1 MLHFITIFMRSSK
14 NMANGKNA
22 LSDLSID
29 ELIPILDSISDAI
42 FIDDAQ
48 GFTIWVNKAS
58 EELYKIKRKDIIGKH
73 VSFLESEGIFTP
85 SVARIVMEQKKEIT
99 IIHENRDGK
108 RLLTTGIPIVDA
120 ENRMSKIITTTH
132 DITELINL
140 QNELES
146 VQNKL
151 SGLNAQEG
159 FSDIVAN
166 SPSMYNVIQLTRR
179 LSDVD
184 STILITGESGVGKG
198 VIAKLVHEN
207 GNRKEFPFVK
217 VNCGAIPENL
227 IESELFGYESG
238 AFTGSRKN
246 GKKGLFETAEKG
258 TIFLDE
264 ISELPLNLQVKLLQV
279 IQEREITRVGG
290 VESIPINVRIISAT
304 NKDLLALV
312 REGKFREDL
321 YYRLNV
327 VPISIPPLRERP
339 EDIIPMIRIFLN
351 QNNKKMKEH
360 KEIDSK
366 AIAILMKYT
375 WPGNVREL
383 QNIIERLMITTKGTT
398 ILPENLPSFI
408 IESAAAPEPSA
419 AAEGKSLKEA
429 LDHAEKE
436 ILLKAAEKYKT
447 TRSIAKV
454 LGVSQPTIVRKLQ
467 KYHLT
472 EKVEIS
478 DTD

>member
-1 MLHFITIFMRSSK
+1 MASS
-14 NMANGKNA
+14 KNA

-48 GFTIWVNKAS
+48 GFTIWINKAS

-73 VSFLESEGIFTP
+73 VSFLEQEGIFTP
-85 SVARIVMEQKKEIT
+85 SVARIVMEQRREVST
-99 IIHENRDGK
+99 IHENKDGK
-108 RLLTTGIPIVDA
+108 RLLTTGIPIMDA
-120 ENRMSKIITTTH
+120 QNNMSKIITTTH

-146 VQNKL
+146 VQNTL
-151 SGLNAQEG
+151 SGLKAQEG

-166 SPSMYNVIQLTRR
+166 SPSMYNVIQLTSR
-179 LSDVD
+179 LSHID
-184 STILITGESGVGKG
+184 STVLITGESGVGKG
-198 VIAKLVHEN
+198 VIAKLLHEN
-207 GNRKEFPFVK
+207 GSRRHHPFVK

-238 AFTGSRKN
+238 AFTGSRKD

-279 IQEREITRVGG
+279 IQEREVTRVGG
-290 VESIPINVRIISAT
+290 VESIPIDVRIISAT
-304 NKDLLALV
+304 NKDLKSLV
-312 REGKFREDL
+312 QEGKFREDL

-327 VPISIPPLRERP
+327 VPVSIPPLRERP

-366 AIAILMKYT
+366 TIAILMKYS

-383 QNIIERLMITTKGTT
+383 QNIIERLVITTKGTS

-408 IESAAAPEPSA
+408 NETKSNTEILSIPT
-419 AAEGKSLKEA
+419 GKNLKEA
-429 LDHAEKE
+429 LDHAEHE
-436 ILLKAAEKYKT
+436 ILLKAQEQYRT
-447 TRSIAKV
+447 TRAMAKA

-467 KYHLT
+467 KYLIIDT
-472 EKVEIS
+472 E
-478 DTD
+478 

>member
-1 MLHFITIFMRSSK
+1 
-14 NMANGKNA
+14 MANSKSA
-22 LSDLSID
+22 LSVLSIE

-48 GFTIWVNKAS
+48 GFTIWINKAS
-58 EELYKIKRKDIIGKH
+58 EELYKIKRKDVIGKH
-73 VSFLESEGIFTP
+73 VSFLEREGIFTP
-85 SVARIVMEQKKEIT
+85 SVARIVMEQKKEVST
-99 IIHENRDGK
+99 IHENRDGK
-108 RLLTTGIPIVDA
+108 RLLTTGIPIMDA
-120 ENRMSKIITTTH
+120 DNNMSKIITTTH

-146 VQNKL
+146 VQNTL
-151 SGLNAQEG
+151 SGLKAQEG
-159 FSDIVAN
+159 YSDIVAN

-179 LSDVD
+179 LSHID
-184 STILITGESGVGKG
+184 STVLITGESGVGKG
-198 VIAKLVHEN
+198 VIAKLLHEN
-207 GNRKEFPFVK
+207 GSRKSYPYIK

-238 AFTGSRKN
+238 AFTGSRKD

-279 IQEREITRVGG
+279 LQEREITRVGG
-290 VESIPINVRIISAT
+290 VESIPVNVRIISAT
-304 NKDLLALV
+304 NRDLMALV
-312 REGKFREDL
+312 HEGKFREDL

-351 QNNKKMKEH
+351 QNNKKLKEH

-366 AIAILMKYT
+366 TIAILMKYA

-383 QNIIERLMITTKGTT
+383 QNIIERLVITTKGTL

-408 IESAAAPEPSA
+408 HETTSGIDITSTMTVK
-419 AAEGKSLKEA
+419 GLKKA
-429 LDHAEKE
+429 LDHAERE
-436 ILLKAAEKYKT
+436 ILLKAQEKYIT
-447 TRSIAKV
+447 TRAMAKA
-454 LGVSQPTIVRKLQ
+454 LGVSQPTIVRKLH
-467 KYHLT
+467 KYQIADT
-472 EKVEIS
+472 E
-478 DTD
+478 

>member
-1 MLHFITIFMRSSK
+1 
-14 NMANGKNA
+14 MANGKNA
-22 LSDLSID
+22 LSVLSID

-48 GFTIWVNKAS
+48 GFTIWINKAS
-58 EELYKIKRKDIIGKH
+58 EELYKISRKEIIGKH
-73 VSFLESEGIFTP
+73 VSFLENTGIFTP
-85 SVARIVMEQKKEIT
+85 SVARIVMEKKKEVS
-99 IIHENRDGK
+99 IIHENKDGK
-108 RLLTTGIPIVDA
+108 RLLTTGIPIMDA
-120 ENRMSKIITTTH
+120 EGNMSKIITTTH

-140 QNELES
+140 QNQLES
-146 VQNKL
+146 FQNTL
-151 SGLNAQEG
+151 SGLKVQEG
-159 FSDIVAN
+159 FNDIVAN
-166 SPSMYNVIQLTRR
+166 SPSMYNVIQLTKR
-179 LSDVD
+179 LSDID
-184 STILITGESGVGKG
+184 STVLITGESGVGKG
-198 VIAKLVHEN
+198 VIAKLLHEN
-207 GNRKEFPFVK
+207 GGRRDYPFVK

-238 AFTGSRKN
+238 AFTGSRKD
-246 GKKGLFETAEKG
+246 GKKGLFETADKG

-290 VESIPINVRIISAT
+290 VENIPIDVRIISAS
-304 NKDLLALV
+304 NKDLMALV
-312 REGKFREDL
+312 HEGKFREDL

-351 QNNKKMKEH
+351 HNNIKMKEH

-383 QNIIERLMITTKGTT
+383 QNIIERLVITTKGTV
-398 ILPENLPSFI
+398 IMPENLPSFI
-408 IESAAAPEPSA
+408 YENTNSTEGAAISTAK
-419 AAEGKSLKEA
+419 GLKDA
-429 LDHAEKE
+429 LDHAERD
-436 ILLKAAEKYKT
+436 ILLKAQERYKT
-447 TRSIAKV
+447 TRAMAKA

-467 KYHLT
+467 KFSIADT
-472 EKVEIS
+472 E
-478 DTD
+478 

>member
-1 MLHFITIFMRSSK
+1 
-14 NMANGKNA
+14 
-22 LSDLSID
+22 
-29 ELIPILDSISDAI
+29 
-42 FIDDAQ
+42 
-48 GFTIWVNKAS
+48 
-58 EELYKIKRKDIIGKH
+58 
-73 VSFLESEGIFTP
+73 
-85 SVARIVMEQKKEIT
+85 MEQKKEVST
-99 IIHENRDGK
+99 IHENRDGK
-108 RLLTTGIPIVDA
+108 RLLTTGIPIMDA
-120 ENRMSKIITTTH
+120 DNNMSKIITTTH
-132 DITELINL
+132 DITELINV

-146 VQNKL
+146 VQNTL
-151 SGLNAQEG
+151 SGLKAQESY
-159 FSDIVAN
+159 SDIVAN

-179 LSDVD
+179 LSHID
-184 STILITGESGVGKG
+184 STVLITGESGVGKG
-198 VIAKLVHEN
+198 VIAKLLHEN
-207 GNRKEFPFVK
+207 GSRKTYPYIK

-238 AFTGSRKN
+238 SFTGSRKD

-279 IQEREITRVGG
+279 LQEREITRVGG
-290 VESIPINVRIISAT
+290 VESIPVNVRIISAT
-304 NKDLLALV
+304 NTDLMALV

-366 AIAILMKYT
+366 TIAILMKYP

-383 QNIIERLMITTKGTT
+383 QNIIERLVITTKGTI

-408 IESAAAPEPSA
+408 HETTSGVDITSTTAVK
-419 AAEGKSLKEA
+419 GLKKA
-429 LDHAEKE
+429 LDHAERE
-436 ILLKAAEKYKT
+436 ILLKAQEKYIT
-447 TRSIAKV
+447 TRAMANA
-454 LGVSQPTIVRKLQ
+454 LGVSQPTIVRKLH
-467 KYHLT
+467 KYQIADT
-472 EKVEIS
+472 E
-478 DTD
+478 

>member
-1 MLHFITIFMRSSK
+1 MT
-14 NMANGKNA
+14 NGKNA
-22 LSDLSID
+22 LSVLSID

-48 GFTIWVNKAS
+48 GFTIWINKAS
-58 EELYKIKRKDIIGKH
+58 EDLYKVKRKDVIGKH

-85 SVARIVMEQKKEIT
+85 SVARIVMEKMKEVT
-99 IIHENRDGK
+99 TIHENKDGK
-108 RLLTTGIPIVDA
+108 RLLTTGIPIMDA
-120 ENRMSKIITTTH
+120 NNNMSKIITTTH

-151 SGLNAQEG
+151 SGLKEQEG
-159 FSDIVAN
+159 FNGIIAN

-184 STILITGESGVGKG
+184 STVLITGESGVGKG
-198 VIAKLVHEN
+198 VIAKQLHEN
-207 GNRKEFPFVK
+207 GRRKEYPFIK
-217 VNCGAIPENL
+217 LNCGAIPETL

-238 AFTGSRKN
+238 AFTGSRRN
-246 GKKGLFETAEKG
+246 GKKGLFETANKG

-290 VESIPINVRIISAT
+290 VESIPIDVRIISAT
-304 NKDLLALV
+304 NRDLMSLV
-312 REGKFREDL
+312 SQGKFREDL

-366 AIAILMKYT
+366 AIAILMKYA

-383 QNIIERLMITTKGTT
+383 QNIIERLMITTRGST
-398 ILPENLPSFI
+398 IHPENLPSFI
-408 IESAAAPEPSA
+408 LEAAVNTEPVLITM
-419 AAEGKSLKEA
+419 GKSLKEA
-429 LDHAEKE
+429 LDDAEKE
-436 ILLKAAEKYKT
+436 ILIKAVEKHKT
-447 TRSIAKV
+447 TRTIAKA

-467 KYHLT
+467 KYHIADT
-472 EKVEIS
+472 E
-478 DTD
+478 

>member
-1 MLHFITIFMRSSK
+1 
-14 NMANGKNA
+14 MANGKNA
-22 LSDLSID
+22 LSALSID

-48 GFTIWVNKAS
+48 GFTIWINKAS

-85 SVARIVMEQKKEIT
+85 SVARLVMEQKKEIT

-108 RLLTTGIPIVDA
+108 RLLTTGIPIVDGK
-120 ENRMSKIITTTH
+120 NRMSKIITTTH

-151 SGLNAQEG
+151 SGMNAQEG

-184 STILITGESGVGKG
+184 STVLITGESGVGKG

-207 GNRKEFPFVK
+207 GNRKEFPFIK
-217 VNCGAIPENL
+217 INCGAIPENL

-238 AFTGSRKN
+238 AFTGSRKD

-279 IQEREITRVGG
+279 IQERELTRVGG

-304 NKDLLALV
+304 NRDLLSLV

-366 AIAILMKYT
+366 AIAILMKYP

-408 IESAAAPEPSA
+408 VESANIPEPGSS
-419 AAEGKSLKEA
+419 AEGKSLKEA
-429 LDHAEKE
+429 LDHAERE
-436 ILLKAAEKYKT
+436 ILTKAAEKYKT
-447 TRSIAKV
+447 TRAIAKA

-472 EKVEIS
+472 ENVEIS
-478 DTD
+478 VL

>member
-1 MLHFITIFMRSSK
+1 
-14 NMANGKNA
+14 MANGKNA
-22 LSDLSID
+22 LSDLSIN

-48 GFTIWVNKAS
+48 GFTIWINKAS
-58 EELYKIKRKDIIGKH
+58 EELYKIKKKDIVGKH
-73 VSFLESEGIFTP
+73 VSFLEREGIFTP
-85 SVARIVMEQKKEIT
+85 SVARIVMEQKKEVS

-108 RLLTTGIPIVDA
+108 RLLTTGIPIMDA
-120 ENRMSKIITTTH
+120 QGNMSKIITTTH

-146 VQNKL
+146 VQNTL
-151 SGLNAQEG
+151 SGLKAQEG
-159 FSDIVAN
+159 FDNIIAN
-166 SPSMYNVIQLTRR
+166 SPSMYSVIQLTKR
-179 LSDVD
+179 LSDID
-184 STILITGESGVGKG
+184 STVLITGESGVGKG
-198 VIAKLVHEN
+198 VIAKLLHEN
-207 GNRKEFPFVK
+207 GSRRSYPYVK

-238 AFTGSRKN
+238 AFTGSRKD
-246 GKKGLFETAEKG
+246 GKKGLFETADKG

-279 IQEREITRVGG
+279 IQEREVTRVGG
-290 VESIPINVRIISAT
+290 LESIPIDVRIISAT
-304 NKDLLALV
+304 NKDLMASV
-312 REGKFREDL
+312 HEGKFREDL

-351 QNNKKMKEH
+351 QNNIKMKEH

-366 AIAILMKYT
+366 AIAILMKYP

-383 QNIIERLMITTKGTT
+383 QNIIERLVITTKGST

-408 IESAAAPEPSA
+408 IETGSGAENIILPEAA
-419 AAEGKSLKEA
+419 SLGEA
-429 LDHAEKE
+429 LEHAERE
-436 ILLKAAEKYKT
+436 ILLKAQKQYKT
-447 TRSIAKV
+447 TRAMAKA
-454 LGVSQPTIVRKLQ
+454 LGISQPTVVRKLQ
-467 KYHLT
+467 RYSIADT
-472 EKVEIS
+472 E
-478 DTD
+478 